1 MVLFTLVH
9 MQLDGGGGKPG
20 GAGITSSSTIA
31 CLASDTRHGLLAAAT
46 QGGRVTVFKHSGASA
61 ASSGNADPAPDL
73 SRQWDAQPAFSVGAG
88 LSSLTTLQPLSS
100 VHYISHTVYCGHL
113 LR

>member
-20 GAGITSSSTIA
+20 GVGITSSITIA

-61 ASSGNADPAPDL
+61 ASSGNADPAADL
-73 SRQWDAQPAFSVGAG
+73 SRQWDAQPA
-88 LSSLTTLQPLSS
+88 LQPLSS
-100 VHYISHTVYCGHL
+100 VHYIWHTVCCGHL